1 MLAKGW
7 IEREPGLEYR
17 ITEAG
22 IDATKL
28 KDSDWEGRLKERE
41 MPTYE
46 TQKRWTQHDG
56 DLLRELAKS
65 GKSAKEICE
74 AIGRTL
80 AAVRH
85 DSSPTA
91 VGCDRTVKP
100 TVNRRNC

>member
-1 MLAKGW
+1 
-7 IEREPGLEYR
+7 
-17 ITEAG
+17 
-22 IDATKL
+22 
-28 KDSDWEGRLKERE
+28 

-46 TQKRWTQHDG
+46 TQKRWTQHDD

-85 DSSPTA
+85 RAQLLSVAIAPS
-91 VGCDRTVKP
+91 
-100 TVNRRNC
+100 NRR